1 VCVCVSK
8 IGAFNQTAPKT
19 SVLEYIRKT
28 IQPTVFTSKYILHD
42 AHMSEHI
49 THPHL
54 HSESCASKHFSPI
67 RNIFFTR
74 GRCCLESCLIKE
86 HTEAGDVTLDKCM
99 ERHVKSELVVLA
111 RALRARYG
119 GREGVGGVKRISLRH
134 CNLQV
139 YVCIYI

>member
-1 VCVCVSK
+1 MCVCVSK

-28 IQPTVFTSKYILHD
+28 IQPTSKCILHD
-42 AHMSEHI
+42 AHMSERI
-49 THPHL
+49 THHHL
-54 HSESCASKHFSPI
+54 HPESCALKHFFSI
-67 RNIFFTR
+67 WNVFFTR

-86 HTEAGDVTLDKCM
+86 YREAGDVTLDKCM
-99 ERHVKSELVVLA
+99 KRHVKSELVVLA
-111 RALRARYG
+111 RALQARYG
-119 GREGVGGVKRISLRH
+119 RREGGEGVKRISLRH